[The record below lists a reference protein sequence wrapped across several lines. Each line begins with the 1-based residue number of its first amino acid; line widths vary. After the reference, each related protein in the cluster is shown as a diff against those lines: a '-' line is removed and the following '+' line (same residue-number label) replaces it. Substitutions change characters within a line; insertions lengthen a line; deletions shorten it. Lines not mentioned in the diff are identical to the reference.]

1 MVFYVA
7 ETITKLHVRPQQ
19 GGRLKNTFEVVA
31 DSSAGNYSTSCPL
44 LS

>member
-7 ETITKLHVRPQQ
+7 ETIAKLHVRPQR

-31 DSSAGNYSTSCPL
+31 DSSAGNYSTSRPF
-44 LS
+44 SS